1 MSGESHLKDWY
12 VAQVVVLDNENKR
25 LKRELEEC
33 RMKASRTWYSPPL
46 FFAIGYF
53 LACILS
59 ALKP

>member
-1 MSGESHLKDWY
+1 
-12 VAQVVVLDNENKR
+12 VLDNENKR
-25 LKRELEEC
+25 LKRDLEEC
-33 RMKASRTWYSPPL
+33 RMKASRTWYSPHL